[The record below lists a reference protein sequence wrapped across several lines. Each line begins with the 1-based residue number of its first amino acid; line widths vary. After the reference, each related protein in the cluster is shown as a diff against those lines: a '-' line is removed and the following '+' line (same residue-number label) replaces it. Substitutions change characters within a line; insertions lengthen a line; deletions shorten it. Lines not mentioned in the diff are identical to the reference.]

1 MLSRPEE
8 QPRQAT
14 AQGEGDHERPTVA
27 THKTQNEPTPPA
39 GPSKTGIQQEDLTT
53 RKSTAREE
61 HLTKA
66 IMSRKDSNVFSK
78 IVETIGAFG
87 DLNLVE
93 KTDTLTGTFKVK
105 RKTNRK
111 GIDSVKANFFFKDEA
126 FSGLGFKKV
135 TFKDKLTNSIFGDAT
150 NPRTVRS
157 GNKKYDYFDGTKK
170 IVELSIEPEY
180 LEKFEQG
187 KKHKGFFRANLDEDD
202 NFIAMSTGNRE
213 NFQDN
218 KILTAD
224 FEIPLMQ
231 QLDIATHALL

>member
-1 MLSRPEE
+1 
-8 QPRQAT
+8 
-14 AQGEGDHERPTVA
+14 
-27 THKTQNEPTPPA
+27 
-39 GPSKTGIQQEDLTT
+39 
-53 RKSTAREE
+53 
-61 HLTKA
+61 
-66 IMSRKDSNVFSK
+66 MSRKDSNVFSK

-87 DLNLVE
+87 DLNLVV

-111 GIDSVKANFFFKDEA
+111 GIDNTKATFFFKDEA

-135 TFKDKLTNSIFGDAT
+135 TFKDKITNTIFGDAT
-150 NPRTVRS
+150 NPRTVKS
-157 GNKKYDYFDGTKK
+157 GNKKYDYFDGAQK

-180 LEKFEQG
+180 LEKFEQD
-187 KKHKGFFRANLDEDD
+187 KKHKGFFRANLGD

-213 NFQDN
+213 NFEDN
-218 KILTAD
+218 KMLTAD